1 MYDSKLRRE
10 RKNRPLYM
18 IKGAAHPAGMNRQY
32 KMKQIIGQFF
42 YERFSSLF
50 FQQIFRQNFLRPDDV
65 IVRTIAHAEHMI
77 PVLRCELF

>member
-10 RKNRPLYM
+10 RKNRPLYI
-18 IKGAAHPAGMNRQY
+18 IKGAAHPACMNRHCE
-32 KMKQIIGQFF
+32 MNEIIGQFF

-77 PVLRCELF
+77 PVLCSELF